1 MTKLADSDHTAF
13 KLARKASKFG
23 AAFLL
28 GATFLLSGVATEQA
42 EAKRLGRGVAIGLG
56 VFGLGVIMNEAARAE
71 SDGDYDY
78 DDYDDDDDYRE
89 RSDRSESKP
98 RSTRSRSSAP
108 TVQFSQEVLETQK
121 ALNQAGYDA
130 GAEDGL
136 RGLKTI
142 GAVKAFQRDNDYP
155 ETGKLTAAQRASLH
169 AMAAET
175 EAGKADVSATD
186 DAANMEAA
194 SEPVP
199 ATASPEQDSYKPN
212 FGKQSAGDETKTVA
226 GHENTR
232 ETVPEAEIDLH
243 MLEVEKALFSLQ
255 MIESEPDG
263 KTDDATI
270 AAIKQFQSFLNE
282 TPTGELT
289 AEQRA
294 NLISLAQAY

>member
-1 MTKLADSDHTAF
+1 MTKLADSDDTPF

-23 AAFLL
+23 VACLL

-71 SDGDYDY
+71 RDGDYDDY
-78 DDYDDDDDYRE
+78 DHDDDDDYRE
-89 RSDRSESKP
+89 RSHRSESKS

-108 TVQFSQEVLETQK
+108 TIQFSQDVLETQK
-121 ALNQAGYDA
+121 SLNQAGYDA
-130 GAEDGL
+130 GTEDGL
-136 RGLKTI
+136 RGLKTT
-142 GAVKAFQRDNDYP
+142 GAVKAFQRDNGYP
-155 ETGKLTAAQRASLH
+155 ETGKLTAAQRSSLH
-169 AMAAET
+169 AMAAE
-175 EAGKADVSATD
+175 AGKTEVSATD
-186 DAANMEAA
+186 DATPAETA

-199 ATASPEQDSYKPN
+199 TTASPEQESYKPN
-212 FGKQSAGDETKTVA
+212 FGKQSALGETKTVA

-263 KTDDATI
+263 KSDDATV

-289 AEQRA
+289 AAQRA
-294 NLISLAQAY
+294 NLISLAEAY